1 LNADVV
7 VHGIANPLFAA
18 QVAFRCLNGDM
29 SKKELN
35 LLQLSATCMAEL
47 GARAAEFVGSKLRN
61 AELFCILLNDLPDH
75 PFGYAVA
82 PIFACAILVLSN
94 NSDFH
99 KRHIRL

>member
-1 LNADVV
+1 
-7 VHGIANPLFAA
+7 
-18 QVAFRCLNGDM
+18 
-29 SKKELN
+29 
-35 LLQLSATCMAEL
+35 MAEL

-94 NSDFH
+94 NRQPF
-99 KRHIRL
+99 R